1 MQIELDCPWQLQLAD
16 RLMKV
21 DVAEVIVV
29 TGTEPGDRYHFFKY
43 LKSRT
48 YSSRYVII
56 DNVIECDSF
65 VNAIEIVKGS
75 DKRDFIIDS
84 IMFGTNQPTYGDL
97 YQTSN
102 WTKMNDRALTIV
114 LFSEDPTLKSTF
126 GYMKVYKATDAG
138 FVLV

>member
-1 MQIELDCPWQLQLAD
+1 
-16 RLMKV
+16 MKV

-29 TGTEPGDRYHFFKY
+29 TGTEAKDRYHFFKY

-48 YSSRYVII
+48 YSSRYCVI
-56 DNVIECDSF
+56 DNVIECGSFDS
-65 VNAIEIVKGS
+65 AIEIVKVS
-75 DKRDFIIDS
+75 DKRDFIIDN
-84 IMFGTNQPTYGDL
+84 IMFGRDQPSYGDL

-102 WTKMNDRALTIV
+102 WTKMNDKALTIV

-138 FVLV
+138 FVFV